1 MMILISIILVFLGIL
16 SYMFATK
23 GDVTNDWLC
32 MLGFML
38 MMIGALLL
46 GMYMDGTL

>member
-16 SYMFATK
+16 SYMFASK

>member
-16 SYMFATK
+16 SYMLATK
-23 GDVTNDWLC
+23 GDVTNEWFC